1 MRRAAKRALALAL
14 TRIAISASDVGRAG
28 VDRNSMYAVAAPV
41 AVATVVLVVRSLRR
55 GSADGAD
62 AEDAESAAAQG
73 ATTIVT
79 DVVDDSV
86 LLEAGVPLVSDLVEW
101 LDAAAERLA
110 ITRRPVLMRV
120 QNGDEPCVCLDFAA
134 GGVDL
139 KLWIAGPEYMGS
151 YPRLASAGD
160 TEKSVVLEER
170 SAVALERAVAA
181 LARA

>member
-1 MRRAAKRALALAL
+1 
-14 TRIAISASDVGRAG
+14 
-28 VDRNSMYAVAAPV
+28 MYAVAAPV
-41 AVATVVLVVRSLRR
+41 AVAAVVLAVRAIRR
-55 GSADGAD
+55 GSADAKDAD
-62 AEDAESAAAQG
+62 DDAALG
-73 ATTIVT
+73 ATTVVT
-79 DVVDDSV
+79 DVVDQSA

-110 ITRRPVLMRV
+110 ITRKPVLMRV
-120 QNGDEPCVCLDFAA
+120 QNGDEPAVCLDFAA

-151 YPRLASAGD
+151 FPRLSSAGD
-160 TEKSVVLEER
+160 TDRSAVLDER